1 MNVDKIY
8 QNQTENKDE
17 IIYQLKSGLKII
29 RRDLEEVKKFNLN
42 RWDEINFIPDE
53 FKEIKRELTL
63 EEEREI
69 NQFLTRLRARNNS
82 SIWERMKQ
90 RWQSLF
96 KNRKKRK

>member
-17 IIYQLKSGLKII
+17 IIYQLKSGLII
-29 RRDLEEVKKFNLN
+29 IKRDPEEIKKFNLN

-69 NQFLTRLRARNNS
+69 NQFLTRLKARNNS

-90 RWQSLF
+90 KWQSIF
-96 KNRKKRK
+96 KKPGSK

>member
-8 QNQTENKDE
+8 QNQTEIKDE

-29 RRDLEEVKKFNLN
+29 KRDPEEVKKFNLN

-53 FKEIKRELTL
+53 FKEIKWELTL

-69 NQFLTRLRARNNS
+69 NQFLTRLKARNNS

-90 RWQSLF
+90 KWQSIF
-96 KNRKKRK
+96 KKPGSK